1 MPKFQIDG
9 VDATLAEVVSALA
22 KEGDAFAYVPKSRF
36 DTEVTARRTA
46 ESALGEKSEAHT
58 AAEKALAKLQ
68 KQHEALTAE
77 AGELRTAS
85 ELGALGIVDAKV
97 RTSLR
102 AIHAAEMAGAEKP
115 VSLTE
120 WLQSDAGKAHPVVK
134 AVIPAAGAQGN
145 GNGQGTAGTGTPGT
159 GTGTGNAPPPGQ
171 RRTPE
176 QLNAYFKSAEYA
188 ALPAVEKMK
197 MIDKLESEASAGTAT
212 P

>member
-9 VDATLAEVVSALA
+9 VDATPAEIISALA
-22 KEGDAFAYVPKSRF
+22 KEGEAFAYVPKSRF
-36 DTEVTARRTA
+36 DTEVAARRTA
-46 ESALGEKSEAHT
+46 EAALGEKSEAHT

-68 KQHEALTAE
+68 RQHEALTAE

-85 ELGALGIVDAKV
+85 ELGAIGITDAKV

-120 WLQSDAGKAHPVVK
+120 WLQSDAGKAHPVVAAVLPK
-134 AVIPAAGAQGN
+134 AGANGAQGN
-145 GNGQGTAGTGTPGT
+145 GSGTATGTPGT
-159 GTGTGNAPPPGQ
+159 GAGTGQAPPPGQ

-176 QLNAYFKSAEYA
+176 QLAAYFGSAEYK
-188 ALPAVEKMK
+188 ALPPADRAK
-197 MIDKLESEASAGTAT
+197 MIDKLEAESKAGNAT

>member
-9 VDATLAEVVSALA
+9 VDATIAEVVSALA
-22 KEGDAFAYVPKSRF
+22 KEGDAFAYVPKARF

-46 ESALGEKSEAHT
+46 EAALGEKSEAHVS
-58 AAEKALAKLQ
+58 AEKALAKLQ

-85 ELGALGIVDAKV
+85 ELGAIGITDAKV

-115 VSLTE
+115 IPLAE
-120 WLQSDAGKAHPVVK
+120 WLQSDAGKAHPVVA
-134 AVIPAAGAQGN
+134 AVMPKG
-145 GNGQGTAGTGTPGT
+145 GQPNNGTPNAASHGT
-159 GTGTGNAPPPGQ
+159 PRTANGTTPTQPLPGQ

-176 QLNAYFKSAEYA
+176 QLAAYFASVEYK
-188 ALPAVEKMK
+188 ALPPADRAK
-197 MIDKLESEASAGTAT
+197 MIDKLEAEANGGGAT